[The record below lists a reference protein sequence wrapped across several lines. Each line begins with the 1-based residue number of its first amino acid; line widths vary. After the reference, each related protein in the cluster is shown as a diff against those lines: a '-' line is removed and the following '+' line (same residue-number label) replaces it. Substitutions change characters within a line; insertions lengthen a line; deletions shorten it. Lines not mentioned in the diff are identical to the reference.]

1 MRTSSAKKMKQEV
14 QREIKEA
21 LLQRDELKTGTLRML
36 LAALVNKEKENP
48 PAGGQGSLTED
59 QTQTIVLSE
68 VKKRKEAI
76 EAFEKGGRPEMA
88 EKERKEL
95 EILQKYLPEQLPEEE
110 VRKLVEEAI
119 KQTGAAKVQD
129 MGKVM
134 AALMPK
140 VKGKADG
147 ALVSSIVKELLG

>member
-1 MRTSSAKKMKQEV
+1 M
-14 QREIKEA
+14 I
-21 LLQRDELKTGTLRML
+21 
-36 LAALVNKEKENP
+36 
-48 PAGGQGSLTED
+48 
-59 QTQTIVLSE
+59 LSE
-68 VKKRKEAI
+68 AKKRKEAI
-76 EAFEKGGRPEMA
+76 EAFTKGGRPEMA

-95 EILQKYLPEQLPEEE
+95 EILQKYLPEQLSQEE

-119 KQTGAAKVQD
+119 KQTGAATPQD

-147 ALVSSIVKELLG
+147 ALLASIVKELLG

>member
-1 MRTSSAKKMKQEV
+1 MKQQIQQEL
-14 QREIKEA
+14 KEA

-36 LAALVNKEKENP
+36 LAALVNKEKEK
-48 PAGGQGSLTED
+48 D
-59 QTQTIVLSE
+59 QHQLSEEEIQQVVITE
-68 VKKRKEAI
+68 VKKRREAA
-76 EAFEKGGRPEMA
+76 EAFEKGGRAEMA
-88 EKERKEL
+88 EKERKEM
-95 EILQKYLPEQLPEEE
+95 EILQKYLPEQLAEEE

-119 KQTGAAKVQD
+119 AQTGAATPQD

-147 ALVSSIVKELLG
+147 AFVSALVKELLG

>member
-1 MRTSSAKKMKQEV
+1 MKQNIQE
-14 QREIKEA
+14 ELKAA

-36 LAALVNKEKENP
+36 LAALVNKEKEKNEGP
-48 PAGGQGSLTED
+48 LTEE
-59 QTQTIVLSE
+59 QTQGVILSE
-68 VKKRKEAI
+68 AKKRKEAI
-76 EAFEKGGRPEMA
+76 EAFTKGGRPEMA

-95 EILQKYLPEQLPEEE
+95 EILQKYLPEQLAEEE

-119 KQTGAAKVQD
+119 AQTGAATPQD

-147 ALVSSIVKELLG
+147 AFVSALVKELLG